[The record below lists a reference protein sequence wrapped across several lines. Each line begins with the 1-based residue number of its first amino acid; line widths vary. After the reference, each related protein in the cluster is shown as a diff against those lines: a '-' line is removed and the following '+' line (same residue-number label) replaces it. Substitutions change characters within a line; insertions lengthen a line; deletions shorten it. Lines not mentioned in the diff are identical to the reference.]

1 MASIQLKAVTAEA
14 FAPFGLLLPTPAL
27 GQPRL
32 ELHGELTNLRATA
45 KPRLTL
51 ATASP
56 RILPLTA
63 TEMERHIHSSQTFVP
78 IDCTSYLVMVVP
90 HGADDRPDPTGA
102 RAFRVP
108 GD

>member
-32 ELHGELTNLRATA
+32 ELYGELANLRATA

-51 ATASP
+51 ATAPP
-56 RILPLTA
+56 RMLPLTA
-63 TEMERHIHSSQTFVP
+63 TEMERHIQS
-78 IDCTSYLVMVVP
+78 I
-90 HGADDRPDPTGA
+90 ADLRADRLRELSRDGRAA
-102 RAFRVP
+102 RRR
-108 GD
+108 